1 MIMVCDYTA
10 DSMTCIPHHAPL
22 IPRALTSTIII
33 ILTVTIPLVIISHLL
48 KLALRKVA
56 MILGWWNTLPVCSAT
71 NLQVAAALEIRG
83 NEPHASDLLDALES
97 EGTVAD
103 ETHVESAS
111 QAYHQQDAFVSKHFY
126 KVWIAAVR
134 LEFPLRS
141 NRPSDRACMTKW
153 LAGQMRAKGIRVTHI
168 EDAVPRIVAMALNP
182 SRAEVEAEEMAEEAD
197 LWRLPAKITWIQRW
211 LGCAPRRPAPRKWE

>member
-1 MIMVCDYTA
+1 MDCHYTS
-10 DSMTCIPHHAPL
+10 DSVTCVPQRTPL
-22 IPRALTSTIII
+22 IPPMLFSTILTILII
-33 ILTVTIPLVIISHLL
+33 TIPLMITGCLL
-48 KLALRKVA
+48 KLLLRRAATV
-56 MILGWWNTLPVCSAT
+56 LGWWDKLPTCSDI

-83 NEPHASDLLDALES
+83 NEPHASDLLDALEA
-97 EGTVAD
+97 EGTIAD

-153 LAGQMRAKGIRVTHI
+153 LAGQMRAKGVRVTHI
-168 EDAVPRIVAMALNP
+168 EDAVPRIVAIALNP
-182 SRAEVEAEEMAEEAD
+182 SRAEVEAEEMATEAD
-197 LWRLPAKITWIQRW
+197 LWRLPAKATWIQRW
-211 LGCAPRRPAPRKWE
+211 LGCAPRRPEPRKWE